1 MHAQETGLTT
11 VEPINARSM
20 LDAATAAAASA
31 PTANHPRVDRRPRLS
46 QAALAVANQ
55 KVRPAYSPV
64 VIAGAVRLADFVIL
78 TIVGVALYFAY
89 VVQLKGFSWQYIASI
104 FGMSVTAVICFQAS
118 DIYEVQVFRGQLRQM
133 TRMVSAWAFVFLLF
147 IGASFFPKLGGEV
160 SRLWLSAFFFVGLAA
175 LISERLLLRA
185 MVRSWAREGRLD
197 RRTIIVGADENGE
210 RLVEALRVEADTDI
224 DILGVF
230 DDRNDGRALD
240 TCAGAAKLGK
250 VDDIIEF
257 ARRTRVDLVLF
268 ALPISA
274 ETRILDMLKK
284 LWVLPVDIR
293 LSAHTNKLRFR
304 PRAYSYL
311 GKVPT
316 LDVFEAPITD
326 WDLVMKWLFDHI
338 VGGIVLLLA
347 APVMAL
353 VALAVKLDS
362 PGPVLFRQKRFG
374 FNNERIDVFKFRS
387 LYHDQ
392 ADPTA
397 SKVVTKNDPRVTPVG
412 RFIRKTSLDE
422 LPQLF
427 NVAFKG
433 NLSLVGPRPHAVQ
446 GKLQSRLFDEAVDG
460 YFARHRVKP
469 GITGWAQINGWR
481 GEVDSEEKI
490 QKRVEF
496 DLYYIENW
504 SVLFDLFILLK
515 TPLAL
520 MTKNENAY

>member
-1 MHAQETGLTT
+1 
-11 VEPINARSM
+11 VEPINTRSM
-20 LDAATAAAASA
+20 LNAAATAAA
-31 PTANHPRVDRRPRLS
+31 TATFDRPSVERRRRLS
-46 QAALAVANQ
+46 QAALIVANE
-55 KVRPAYSPV
+55 KVRRAYSPV
-64 VIAGAVRLADFVIL
+64 VIAGIVRLADFALLSLIG
-78 TIVGVALYFAY
+78 IALYLGY
-89 VVQLKGFSWQYIASI
+89 VVPLSGFHWEYVAAI
-104 FGMSVTAVICFQAS
+104 FGMTATAVICFQAA
-118 DIYEVQVFRGQLRQM
+118 DIYQVQVFRGQLRQM
-133 TRMVSAWAFVFLLF
+133 TRMISSWAFVFLLF
-147 IGASFFPKLGGEV
+147 IGASFFAKLGGEI
-160 SRLWLSAFFFVGLAA
+160 SRLWLSAFFFVGLAV
-175 LISERLLLRA
+175 LIAGRLFLRS
-185 MVRSWAREGRLD
+185 MVRSWARQGRLD
-197 RRTIIVGADENGE
+197 RRTIIVGSDQTGE
-210 RLVEALRVEADTDI
+210 QLVTALKAQEDSDI
-224 DILGVF
+224 DVLGVF
-230 DDRNDGRALD
+230 DDRNDNRALE
-240 TCAGAAKLGK
+240 TCAGSPKLGK
-250 VDDIIEF
+250 VDDIVEF

-274 ETRILDMLKK
+274 ETRILEMLKK

-304 PRAYSYL
+304 PRSYSYL

-326 WDLVMKWLFDHI
+326 WDLVMKWLFDHV
-338 VGGIVLLLA
+338 VGAVILLMAL
-347 APVMAL
+347 PVMAL
-353 VALAVKLDS
+353 AALAIKLDS

-387 LYHDQ
+387 LYHHQ

-397 SKVVTKNDPRVTPVG
+397 AKVVTRDDPRVTRVG

-427 NVAFKG
+427 NVVFKS

-481 GEVDSEEKI
+481 GEIDNEEKI

-504 SVLFDLFILLK
+504 AVLFDVYILMR

-520 MTKNENAY
+520 VTKSENAY

>member
-1 MHAQETGLTT
+1 
-11 VEPINARSM
+11 M
-20 LDAATAAAASA
+20 LDAAATAAM
-31 PTANHPRVDRRPRLS
+31 TATIDRPPIERRRRLS
-46 QAALAVANQ
+46 SAALAVTNQ
-55 KVRPAYSPV
+55 KVRRAYSPI
-64 VIAGAVRLADFVIL
+64 VIAGAVRLADFLLVSIIGI
-78 TIVGVALYFAY
+78 TLYFGY
-89 VVQLKGFSWQYIASI
+89 VVPRSGFYWEYVGAIL
-104 FGMSVTAVICFQAS
+104 GMAAAAVMCFQAA
-118 DIYEVQVFRGQLRQM
+118 DIYQVQVFRGQLRQM
-133 TRMVSAWAFVFLLF
+133 TRMISSWAFVFLLF
-147 IGASFFPKLGGEV
+147 IGASFFAKLGGEV
-160 SRLWLSAFFFVGLAA
+160 SRLWLSSFFFTGLAA
-175 LISERLLLRA
+175 LIAGRMILRS
-185 MVRSWAREGRLD
+185 MVRRWAREGRLD
-197 RRTIIVGADENGE
+197 RRTIIVGSDQCGE
-210 RLVEALRVEADTDI
+210 KLIEALNVQDDCDI
-224 DILGVF
+224 EILGVF
-230 DDRNDGRALD
+230 DDRNDNRALD
-240 TCAGAAKLGK
+240 SCAGVAKLGK
-250 VDDIIEF
+250 VDDIVEF

-326 WDLVMKWLFDHI
+326 WDQVMKSLFDRM
-338 VGGIVLLLA
+338 VGALLLVLA
-347 APVMAL
+347 LPVMAV
-353 VALAVKLDS
+353 VAMAIKLDS
-362 PGPVLFRQKRFG
+362 PGPVVFRQKRFG

-387 LYHDQ
+387 LYHHQ
-392 ADPTA
+392 ADPLA
-397 SKVVTKNDPRVTPVG
+397 SRAVSKNDSRVTRVG
-412 RFIRKTSLDE
+412 RFIRKTSIDE

-427 NVAFKG
+427 NVVFKG

-481 GEVDSEEKI
+481 GEIDNEEKI

-504 SVLFDLFILLK
+504 SVLFDVYILLK
-515 TPLAL
+515 TPIAL
-520 MTKNENAY
+520 LTRSENAY

>member
-1 MHAQETGLTT
+1 
-11 VEPINARSM
+11 
-20 LDAATAAAASA
+20 LDAAAGSATVTAGA
-31 PTANHPRVDRRPRLS
+31 PHLERRRRLS
-46 QAALAVANQ
+46 QAALIVARQ
-55 KVRPAYSPV
+55 KVGRAYSPV
-64 VIAGAVRLADFVIL
+64 VIAGAVRLADFVMLSLIG
-78 TIVGVALYFAY
+78 IALYLGYMVPVA
-89 VVQLKGFSWQYIASI
+89 GFRWEYIAAILVMTLS
-104 FGMSVTAVICFQAS
+104 TVICFQAA
-118 DIYEVQVFRGQLRQM
+118 DIYDVQVFRGQLRQM
-133 TRMVSAWAFVFLLF
+133 TRMISSWSVVFLLF
-147 IGASFFPKLGGEV
+147 IGASFFAKLGNEI
-160 SRLWLSAFFFVGLAA
+160 SRLWLSAFFIIGLSA
-175 LISERLLLRA
+175 LIAARLFLRTL
-185 MVRSWAREGRLD
+185 VRYWARQGRLD
-197 RRTIIVGADENGE
+197 RRTVVIGSDESAE
-210 RLVEALRVEADTDI
+210 RLIDALKIQADSDI

-230 DDRNDGRALD
+230 DDRNDDRALD
-240 TCAGAAKLGK
+240 SCAGKAKLGK
-250 VDDIIEF
+250 VDDVVEF

-274 ETRILDMLKK
+274 ETRILEMLKK

-293 LSAHTNKLRFR
+293 LSAHNNKLRFR
-304 PRAYSYL
+304 PRSYSYL

-326 WDLVMKWLFDHI
+326 WDLVMKWMFDHL
-338 VGGIVLLLA
+338 VGAIILCMA
-347 APVMAL
+347 APIMAL
-353 VALAVKLDS
+353 VALAIKLDS

-387 LYHDQ
+387 LYHNQ
-392 ADPTA
+392 ADPLA
-397 SKVVTKNDPRVTPVG
+397 AKVVTKNDSRVTRVG

-427 NVAFKG
+427 NVVFKG

-446 GKLQSRLFDEAVDG
+446 GKLQTRLFDEAVDG

-481 GEVDSEEKI
+481 GEIDNEEKI

-504 SVLFDLFILLK
+504 SVLFDIYVLLK
-515 TPLAL
+515 TPMSL

>member
-1 MHAQETGLTT
+1 

-20 LDAATAAAASA
+20 LDAAAAAAATVAGA
-31 PTANHPRVDRRPRLS
+31 PRIERRRRLTP
-46 QAALAVANQ
+46 AALAVANQ
-55 KVRPAYSPV
+55 KVRPAYSPI
-64 VIAGAVRLADFVIL
+64 VITGVVRLIDFVLLGVI
-78 TIVGVALYFAY
+78 GVAIYFAY
-89 VVQLKGFSWQYIASI
+89 VVPLNGFNWDYVAAI
-104 FGMSVTAVICFQAS
+104 FGMSAAAVICFQAA

-133 TRMVSAWAFVFLLF
+133 TRMISAWAFVFLLF
-147 IGASFFPKLGGEV
+147 IGASFFAKLGGEV
-160 SRLWLSAFFFVGLAA
+160 SRLWLSSFFFVGLAA
-175 LISERLLLRA
+175 LIVERLLLRG
-185 MVRSWAREGRLD
+185 MVRRWAREGRLD
-197 RRTIIVGADENGE
+197 RRTIIVGSDQNGE
-210 RLVEALRVEADTDI
+210 KLVEALSVQVDSDI
-224 DILGVF
+224 EILGVF
-230 DDRNDGRALD
+230 DDRNDSRALD
-240 TCAGAAKLGK
+240 TCAGATKLGK
-250 VDDIIEF
+250 VDDIVEF
-257 ARRTRVDLVLF
+257 ARRTRIDLVLF

-293 LSAHTNKLRFR
+293 LSAHTNLLRFR

-326 WDLVMKWLFDHI
+326 WDLVMKWLFDHV
-338 VGGIVLLLA
+338 VGAIVLLLA

-392 ADPTA
+392 ADPLA
-397 SKVVTKNDPRVTPVG
+397 SKVVTKNDSRVTRVG
-412 RFIRKTSLDE
+412 RFIRKSSLDE

-427 NVAFKG
+427 NVVFKS

-446 GKLQSRLFDEAVDG
+446 GKLQSQLFDEAVDG

-481 GEVDSEEKI
+481 GEIDNEEKI

-504 SVLFDLFILLK
+504 SVLFDLYILLK

-520 MTKNENAY
+520 ISKNENAY

>member
-1 MHAQETGLTT
+1 

-20 LDAATAAAASA
+20 LDAAAAAAATVAGA
-31 PTANHPRVDRRPRLS
+31 PRIERRRRLTP
-46 QAALAVANQ
+46 AALAVANQ
-55 KVRPAYSPV
+55 KVRPAYSPI
-64 VIAGAVRLADFVIL
+64 VIAGVVRLIDFVLLGFI
-78 TIVGVALYFAY
+78 GVAIYFAY
-89 VVQLKGFSWQYIASI
+89 VVPLNGFNWDYVAAI
-104 FGMSVTAVICFQAS
+104 FGMSAAAVICFQAA

-133 TRMVSAWAFVFLLF
+133 TRMISAWAFVFLLF
-147 IGASFFPKLGGEV
+147 IGVSFFAKLGSEV
-160 SRLWLSAFFFVGLAA
+160 SRLWLSSFFFIGLAA
-175 LISERLLLRA
+175 LIVERLLLRG
-185 MVRSWAREGRLD
+185 MVRRWAREGRLD
-197 RRTIIVGADENGE
+197 RRTIIVGSDQNGE
-210 RLVEALRVEADTDI
+210 KLVEALNVQVDSDI
-224 DILGVF
+224 EILGVF
-230 DDRNDGRALD
+230 DDRNDSRALD

-250 VDDIIEF
+250 VDDIVEF
-257 ARRTRVDLVLF
+257 ARRTRIDLVLF

-293 LSAHTNKLRFR
+293 LSAHTNLLRFR

-326 WDLVMKWLFDHI
+326 WDLVMKWLFDHV
-338 VGGIVLLLA
+338 VGAIVLLLA

-392 ADPTA
+392 ADPLA
-397 SKVVTKNDPRVTPVG
+397 SKVVTKNDSRVTRVG
-412 RFIRKTSLDE
+412 RFIRKSSLDE

-427 NVAFKG
+427 NVVFKS

-446 GKLQSRLFDEAVDG
+446 GKLQSQLFDEAVDG

-481 GEVDSEEKI
+481 GEIDNEEKI

-504 SVLFDLFILLK
+504 SVLFDLYILLK

-520 MTKNENAY
+520 ISKNENAY